1 MTEHDPE
8 ESDALFNF
16 VAWLDANRLTA
27 IIVAGV
33 ALIGG
38 FYYYISQF
46 SADQLAGEAG
56 ATLEATNMVSRQIGL
71 VPPDSYKSVMN
82 QYPDSSAGR
91 RAWLLWARGLLD
103 ARDYEGAQEQFDE
116 FLTQNPKSPMA
127 PGAILGS
134 ALCLDELNKMDE
146 AKAKYDQIIKDYP
159 GELVAQYATIN
170 LAAIHQEDGQ
180 LETAQRLYQELVNTD
195 LTFFERAKIPDINRD
210 GVVNEQDELILQ
222 QVGQGITRRMSINL
236 ARSLN
241 GLLIKKNPQLRTE
254 TSNPRI
260 PSTISP
266 EPESNATILP
276 DNNGTA
282 PESNATT
289 ALPKDAN
296 ATKPKSG
303 KDGST
308 PKDKAKPEKPK
319 KSSK

>member
-1 MTEHDPE
+1 
-8 ESDALFNF
+8 
-16 VAWLDANRLTA
+16 
-27 IIVAGV
+27 
-33 ALIGG
+33 
-38 FYYYISQF
+38 
-46 SADQLAGEAG
+46 
-56 ATLEATNMVSRQIGL
+56 
-71 VPPDSYKSVMN
+71 
-82 QYPDSSAGR
+82 
-91 RAWLLWARGLLD
+91 
-103 ARDYEGAQEQFDE
+103 
-116 FLTQNPKSPMA
+116 
-127 PGAILGS
+127 
-134 ALCLDELNKMDE
+134 
-146 AKAKYDQIIKDYP
+146 
-159 GELVAQYATIN
+159 
-170 LAAIHQEDGQ
+170 
-180 LETAQRLYQELVNTD
+180 LYQELVNTD
-195 LTFFERAKIPDINRD
+195 LTFFERAKIRDINRD

-241 GLLIKKNPQLRTE
+241 GLLIKKNPQLRPE
-254 TSNPRI
+254 MSNPHI

>member
-27 IIVAGV
+27 IVVAGV

-38 FYYYISQF
+38 FYFYISQF
-46 SADQLAGEAG
+46 NADQLVGEAG
-56 ATLEATNMVSRQIGL
+56 STLEATNQVSRQIGV

-103 ARDYEGAQEQFDE
+103 ADDYEGAQKQFDG
-116 FLTQNPKSPMA
+116 FLAKNPKSPMV
-127 PGAILGS
+127 PGAKLGS
-134 ALCLDELNKMDE
+134 ALCLDELNKKDA

-170 LAAIHQEDGQ
+170 LAALHQEDGQ
-180 LETAQRLYQELVNTD
+180 LETAQKLYQELIEGD
-195 LTFFERAKIPDINRD
+195 LTFFEQRGP
-210 GVVNEQDELILQ
+210 
-222 QVGQGITRRMSINL
+222 MSFMVRQMGSQRL
-236 ARSLN
+236 ASDMARSLN
-241 GLLIKKNPQLRTE
+241 MALLEKNPQLRSE
-254 TSNPRI
+254 TSNPHI
-260 PSTISP
+260 PPTIIP
-266 EPESNATILP
+266 TETESNATKLP

-289 ALPKDAN
+289 VAPKDAN
-296 ATKPKSG
+296 ATKPKST
-303 KDGST
+303 KEGST
-308 PKDKAKPEKPK
+308 SKGKTEPEKPQK
-319 KSSK
+319 TAK